1 MEITIGTVRA
11 TWREHRY
18 TVPLALVI
26 LAPLMVV
33 ATAPLHTPATEWAYV
48 SAEML
53 PTYLWETAVLVC
65 RTVMLAL
72 VLGVSTAW
80 IVAANDFPGRDLFR
94 WALMLPLALPT
105 YISAITFAT
114 LWGPTGTLSLPLGGA
129 LGLSIDLLT
138 PSGLAYVLALVLFP
152 YVYLPARAAF
162 SAGMSDQLD
171 AARMLGGG
179 ALRRAF
185 RVAFP
190 LALPAIAGGGML
202 VAMEV
207 LNDYG
212 AVKHYGVRTLTAGIF
227 RSWGGLYDTGSALR
241 IGGILL
247 LVVLTLMIIGRI
259 LDKGARRAVSGKRLR
274 PVRLTGWRAFGASI
288 YCALVLFA
296 AFGMPVLALL
306 VDAFRE
312 RTLQAAASF
321 LPAVGNTL
329 LIGVLA
335 ALLTL
340 LLAVVLSYGQ
350 RRSRSRFGQVA
361 GIGYVVP
368 GAVIAI
374 GVMQLAG
381 WLTDLTGVI
390 LIGTIALMVY
400 AFAVRFLALATQP
413 LRAGLDQQ
421 PVSLDEAA
429 RILGASP
436 LRTFL
441 HVNLPLL
448 KPSLLAAALLVL
460 MEVVKELPLTLILR
474 PFDTD
479 TLSTKVFEMA
489 RIEQWSDAAVPALL
503 IVCCGLVPV
512 VLLDRLLDA
521 KR

>member
-1 MEITIGTVRA
+1 MTRA
-11 TWREHRY
+11 WREHGL
-18 TVPLALVI
+18 TGALALLV
-26 LAPLMVV
+26 LAPLLVV
-33 ATAPLHTPATEWAYV
+33 ATAPLHTPAPEWPYV
-48 SAEML
+48 GSTLL
-53 PTYLWETAVLVC
+53 PAYLWETAVLIS
-65 RTVMLAL
+65 RTVLLAL
-72 VLGVSTAW
+72 LLGVSTAW
-80 IVAANDFPGRDLFR
+80 LVSANDFPGRGYFR
-94 WALMLPLALPT
+94 WALVLPLALPT
-105 YISAITFAT
+105 YISAITFSA
-114 LWGPTGTLSLPLGGA
+114 LWGPTGTCSLWFA
-129 LGLSIDLLT
+129 QHTGLDIDLLT
-138 PSGLAYVLALVLFP
+138 PSGLACVLALVLFP

-190 LALPAIAGGGML
+190 LALPAIGGGGLL

-227 RSWGGLYDTGSALR
+227 RSWGGLYDSGSALR
-241 IGGILL
+241 IGGVLL
-247 LVVLTLMIIGRI
+247 LVVLMLMLLGR
-259 LDKGARRAVSGKRLR
+259 LSDRGAQRTITGKHLKPVPLSGMRA
-274 PVRLTGWRAFGASI
+274 AAASLF
-288 YCALVLFA
+288 CALILGA
-296 AFGMPVLALL
+296 AFVMPVTALAS
-306 VDAFRE
+306 DAFRE
-312 RTLQAAASF
+312 RTMQAASSF
-321 LPAVGNTL
+321 LPAMGNTL
-329 LIGVLA
+329 FIGLLA
-335 ALLTL
+335 ALSTL
-340 LLAVVLSYGQ
+340 LLALVLSYGQ
-350 RRSRSRFGQVA
+350 RKSRSRFGQLA

-374 GVMQLAG
+374 GVMSLAG
-381 WLTDLTGVI
+381 WLTDVTGIV
-390 LIGTIALMVY
+390 LIGTIALMIY
-400 AFAVRFLALATQP
+400 AFSVRFLALATQP

-421 PVSLDEAA
+421 PASLDEAA
-429 RILGASP
+429 RLLGASP

-441 HVNLPLL
+441 LVNLPLL

-489 RIEQWSDAAVPALL
+489 RIEQWSEAALPALL
-503 IVCCGLVPV
+503 IVACGLVPV

>member
-1 MEITIGTVRA
+1 MTRA
-11 TWREHRY
+11 WREHGL
-18 TVPLALVI
+18 TGALALLV
-26 LAPLMVV
+26 LAPLLVV
-33 ATAPLHTPATEWAYV
+33 ATAPLHTPAPEWAYV
-48 SAEML
+48 GTTLL
-53 PTYLWETAVLVC
+53 PTYLWETAVLVS
-65 RTVMLAL
+65 RTVLLAL
-72 VLGVSTAW
+72 VLGVGAAW
-80 IVAANDFPGRDLFR
+80 LVAANDFPGRGLFR
-94 WALMLPLALPT
+94 WALVLPLALPT
-105 YISAITFAT
+105 YISAITFAD
-114 LWGPTGTLSLPLGGA
+114 LWGPTGACSIWFAERT
-129 LGLSIDLLT
+129 GLHIDMLT

-190 LALPAIAGGGML
+190 LALPAIGGGGLL

-227 RSWGGLYDTGSALR
+227 RSWGGLYDSGSALR

-247 LVVLTLMIIGRI
+247 LVVLMLMLLGR
-259 LDKGARRAVSGKRLR
+259 LSDRGARRSVSGKRLR
-274 PVRLTGWRAFGASI
+274 PVPLTGLRAAMASLF
-288 YCALVLFA
+288 CALVLGA
-296 AFGMPVLALL
+296 AFLIPVVALAF
-306 VDAFRE
+306 DAFRE
-312 RTLQAAASF
+312 RTMQAAPNF
-321 LPAVGNTL
+321 LPAMGNTL

-335 ALLTL
+335 ALTTL
-340 LLAVVLSYGQ
+340 LLALVLSYGQ
-350 RRSRSRFGQVA
+350 RRSRTRFGQLA

-374 GVMQLAG
+374 GVMSLAG
-381 WLTDLTGVI
+381 WLTDVTGVV
-390 LIGTIALMVY
+390 LIGTIALMIY
-400 AFAVRFLALATQP
+400 AFSVRFLALATQP

-421 PVSLDEAA
+421 PASLDEAA
-429 RILGASP
+429 RLLGASP

-441 HVNLPLL
+441 RVNLPLL

-489 RIEQWSDAAVPALL
+489 RIEQWSEAALPALL
-503 IVCCGLVPV
+503 IVACGLVPV